1 MTKLGLVCVALGLI
15 TQTVLIPRGPVYA
28 GVSGSSSAPATGLS
42 AAPRRVA
49 GSAACPEATIAIAA
63 LPAGQ
68 AGLLLNSACRAEEEV
83 QIRYAGFEFFRRLDK
98 DGKLEFIFDCIAG
111 ADEAAQFI
119 FLDGSTLQRTVSTR
133 DLDRVTKVAVV
144 WRGTVNL
151 DLHAFEYAAE
161 SSQPGHVWA
170 GAPSSLAEAQSFIQ
184 RDGRIHGF
192 MSQQADG
199 RAKGDQLEVYTLWR
213 GRAHA
218 HAHAAVASTPQNSGI
233 ITMALDYESR
243 EADVQDPETCGSGV
257 FSEIAYDIIIR
268 EPTGAIK
275 RTSGAFAPLECGA
288 KLQKSSRYNTK
299 TIPYLK

>member
-15 TQTVLIPRGPVYA
+15 TQTVLVSRGPVYA
-28 GVSGSSSAPATGLS
+28 GVSGSSSEPGSGLS
-42 AAPRRVA
+42 AAPRRVG

-68 AGLLLNSACRAEEEV
+68 AGLELTSACRAEEEV
-83 QIRYAGFEFFRRLDK
+83 QIRYAGFEFFRRLNK
-98 DGKLEFIFDCIAG
+98 EGKLEFVFDCIVG
-111 ADEAAQFI
+111 ADEPAQFT
-119 FLDGSTLQRTVSTR
+119 FLDGSTAQRSISTR
-133 DLDRVTKVAVV
+133 DLDQVTKVAVV
-144 WRGTVNL
+144 WRGAVNL

-161 SSQPGHVWA
+161 FGHSGHVWA
-170 GAPSSLAEAQSFIQ
+170 GAPSSPQEAQAAAQ
-184 RDGRIHGF
+184 RDGRNHGF
-192 MSQQADG
+192 LSQQANG

-218 HAHAAVASTPQNSGI
+218 HAAVASTTQNSGI

-243 EADVQDPETCGSGV
+243 EADVPDPETCGSGV

-275 RTSGAFAPLECGA
+275 RTSGAFAPLECGS

-299 TIPYLK
+299 AIPYIK